1 MDFINKNT
9 AARIAYLVAASDKD
23 VSDAERDFIV
33 SHYTKTEAE
42 KIYEEYNPK
51 FAEIIDDEDYSDI
64 VSEWCD
70 SLLDEVNDKPSDKSS
85 DNPSEEVSEPDEI
98 SVRVFISDL
107 ILLAQSDGNLDNTE
121 GKLIRHIARKA
132 GMTSLVFSDI
142 VYIRQVAQ
150 CLDNAKEQ
158 IFEADYEYSL
168 MRPYADSFD
177 ERTRNLK
184 SQLDS
189 YLNYYTVDDK
199 FMCCEKTTVKNEIT
213 VGSSKTEKPVNV
225 LKTYGIAVVDPVFGG
240 GAALIRNSNNKKAQ
254 ATAELKK
261 ANEEALLGAENRMS
275 TVEKQCKDALNAI
288 ADEKTFILTNSF
300 RHFIDYLSKIKNVS
314 VEESE
319 VINEVINFR
328 SEISSICE
336 TALPDSKAETRQSK
350 LLTGA
355 KVAANVITPAAFAV
369 EAGKFF
375 ELNKEYEKARAE
387 SADVQV
393 TVEKMNIQAVKLIA
407 LRQHIYLNYMQL
419 LKLDSFFS
427 PMVFEFRRIQ
437 ETQGL
442 DYSAYDE
449 NARKIVASACSLAKT
464 LKVLIDTP
472 VLTETGEA
480 SAESNDNIYR
490 TDKGLAESLEKRN

>member
-1 MDFINKNT
+1 MDFIKKNT

-23 VSDAERDFIV
+23 ISDAERDFLI
-33 SHYTKTEAE
+33 SQYTKSETE
-42 KIYEEYNPK
+42 KIYEEYNPRIE
-51 FAEIIDDEDYSDI
+51 EIIDDEDYNDI
-64 VSEWCD
+64 VFEWCD
-70 SLLDEVNDKPSDKSS
+70 KLLDESNDGSAGSEDS
-85 DNPSEEVSEPDEI
+85 SEEVSEPDEI
-98 SVRVFISDL
+98 SVRTFISDL
-107 ILLAQSDGNLDNTE
+107 VLLAQCDGNLDVGE

-132 GMTSLVFSDI
+132 GMTSQVFNDI
-142 VYIRQVAQ
+142 VYIRQVAS
-150 CLDNAKEQ
+150 CLDTAREQ
-158 IFEADYEYSL
+158 VFEADYEYSL

-184 SQLDS
+184 SQLES
-189 YLNYYTVDDK
+189 YLNYYTVDDR
-199 FMCCEKTTVKNEIT
+199 FMCCEKTTVTVKNEIT
-213 VGSSKTEKPVNV
+213 AGNTKQEKAVSV
-225 LKTYGIAVVDPVFGG
+225 LKTYGIAAVDPVFGG
-240 GAALIRNSNNKKAQ
+240 AAALMRNSNNKKAQ

-314 VEESE
+314 VAESE
-319 VINEVINFR
+319 VINEVINFKND
-328 SEISSICE
+328 ISAICE
-336 TALPDSKAETRQSK
+336 TSLPASKTEVRSNK

-369 EAGKFF
+369 EAGKFLK
-375 ELNKEYEKARAE
+375 LNKEYEKARAE
-387 SADVQV
+387 SADVKV
-393 TVEKMNIQAVKLIA
+393 AVEKMNIQAVKLIA

-419 LKLDSFFS
+419 LKLDSFFT
-427 PMVFEFRRIQ
+427 PMIFEFRRIR

-480 SAESNDNIYR
+480 SVVSNDNIYR
-490 TDKGLAESLEKRN
+490 TDRELAESLEKRN